1 MSDLDKNK
9 TAARQEV
16 PFRVSLRGIFDAYT
30 RITHDYPVKAFEK
43 VATKVDAA
51 TKHMMTGRA
60 AAVTMPLGI
69 IVRNGARVAH
79 AAVNNNGYGIGAGAA
94 GIAGAAGSW
103 WLVGNQAFN
112 ALSSSALLSGT
123 TGSVGAMIAAAVVTA
138 PVLSPAFAAGRLAGA
153 SLLGTAASVISV
165 LGAAINL
172 KVAFLRST
180 DAMRGV
186 QYDEAT
192 LQQMRE
198 PYEKGALTAIDEQ
211 RRLQTAWN
219 QVHYLSKDNRQKIYE
234 DLRNEFGD
242 AETEVPANGKRT
254 TRAPKPPQI

>member
-9 TAARQEV
+9 TATRQEV

-30 RITHDYPVKAFEK
+30 RITHDYPVRAFEK
-43 VATKVDAA
+43 IATHVDTA

-103 WLVGNQAFN
+103 WLVGNQAYN
-112 ALSSSALLSGT
+112 ALSTTALVAGT

-138 PVLSPAFAAGRLAGA
+138 PVLSPAFAAGRLIGA

-172 KVAFLRST
+172 KVAFLRSA

-186 QYDEAT
+186 KYDDAT
-192 LQQMRE
+192 LQMMRE

-219 QVHYLSKDNRQKIYE
+219 QVNHLSKDNRQKIFE
-234 DLRNEFGD
+234 DLNREFGD
-242 AETEVPANGKRT
+242 AETEVPQGGKR
-254 TRAPKPPQI
+254 TRAPKPPQL

>member
-30 RITHDYPVKAFEK
+30 RLTHDYPVKAFEK
-43 VATKVDAA
+43 AATFVDNG

-79 AAVNNNGYGIGAGAA
+79 SAVNNNGYGIGAGAA

-103 WLVGNQAFN
+103 WLVGNMAYN
-112 ALSSSALLSGT
+112 ALTTTALTGT
-123 TGSVGAMIAAAVVTA
+123 TGSIGAMIAAAVVTS
-138 PVLSPAFAAGRLAGA
+138 PVLAPAFTAGRLIGA
-153 SLLGTAASVISV
+153 SLLGTAASVISI

-172 KVAFLRST
+172 KVAFLRSA

-186 QYDEAT
+186 KYDEAT
-192 LQQMRE
+192 LQMMRE
-198 PYEKGALTAIDEQ
+198 PYEKGALAAIDEQ

-234 DLRNEFGD
+234 DLSREFGD
-242 AETEVPANGKRT
+242 AETEVPAHGGTRR
-254 TRAPKPPQI
+254 RAPKPPQL